1 MRSGVGYNAS
11 LMKGLDQFYRS
22 LGGWWLALEQGRV
35 DCVVVVGFV
44 GAAFWK
50 EEALCPFCILF
61 P

>member
-50 EEALCPFCILF
+50 EKAL
-61 P
+61 